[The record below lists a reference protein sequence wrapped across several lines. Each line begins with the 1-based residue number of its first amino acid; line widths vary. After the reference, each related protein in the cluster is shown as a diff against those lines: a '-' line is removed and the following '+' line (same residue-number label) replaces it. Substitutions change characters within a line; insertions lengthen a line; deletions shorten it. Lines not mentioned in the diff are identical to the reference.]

1 MAAEVAVAARHLH
14 RRLVLRHLSHP
25 ILLGHARLDEERLAL
40 EGDAVERER
49 LHHRLEVVE
58 LDVAHPLRLARAL
71 VADQPDVA
79 HAPRLREELEDL
91 EVVGVRVDP
100 LHEHRQVVADR
111 LLAVA
116 LHRVGRRRHLAVPP
130 VVAPPVVAAVVPSVV
145 AAVAPAVV
153 ASVAPAVVVI
163 VGRARGRR
171 NRGASVG
178 RARGRRTRGASGGR
192 GRGRPAG
199 APRDHGCGG
208 RRRWTT
214 RPAAAAAAAART
226 KPASRPRGPRRGRPR
241 RPCDVV
247 RRAGV
252 GGRNR
257 AARCSARAPA
267 PTPPVVRPG
276 RLAARRIGRSDYK
289 RGICGEEW
297 VLCSDRSIGVGRQW
311 LRSAT
316 SAAHPASGGRSP

>member
-1 MAAEVAVAARHLH
+1 MEVAAEVAVAARHLH

-40 EGDAVERER
+40 EGDPVERER

-100 LHEHRQVVADR
+100 LHQHRQVVADR
-111 LLAVA
+111 LLALA

-130 VVAPPVVAAVVPSVV
+130 VVAPPVVAAVVPPVV

-163 VGRARGRR
+163 AVRAAVSPAVVVLAVRAAVAVAVVLPALLGTTAAAAVAVGRLARRRRRRRRRAGRRFSASRAASRAASASMRSCGDLRAGGIGGATRRRGCAAPPVGEKRQRSSFAQPGAGSVRYGTSGAGRARF
-171 NRGASVG
+171 
-178 RARGRRTRGASGGR
+178 
-192 GRGRPAG
+192 
-199 APRDHGCGG
+199 
-208 RRRWTT
+208 
-214 RPAAAAAAAART
+214 
-226 KPASRPRGPRRGRPR
+226 
-241 RPCDVV
+241 V
-247 RRAGV
+247 RIIIV
-252 GGRNR
+252 
-257 AARCSARAPA
+257 
-267 PTPPVVRPG
+267 
-276 RLAARRIGRSDYK
+276 
-289 RGICGEEW
+289 GICGGEW
-297 VLCSDRSIGVGRQW
+297 VLCSVAQ
-311 LRSAT
+311 
-316 SAAHPASGGRSP
+316 